1 MHVVDI
7 ILSFF
12 VFFVFIRRLTRRPL
26 SSFTSFPSE
35 SSSTLKTSHLGAKK
49 RLTNN
54 FATEIE
60 TLALEETS
68 TRRNIRSGGR
78 EEDSSAS
85 RIGVVECVFVPHNFE
100 FSEKNERNLIE
111 RIKYTFAR
119 ATRRKSPSLLRTHVV
134 AEERRPLCKSERAGG
149 IMCALRFKSRGGA

>member
-1 MHVVDI
+1 LVSVHVVDI

-12 VFFVFIRRLTRRPL
+12 VFFSFIRRLNRRPL

-54 FATEIE
+54 FATETE

-78 EEDSSAS
+78 EEEESVR
-85 RIGVVECVFVPHNFE
+85 RIGGVARVFVPHNFE
-100 FSEKNERNLIE
+100 FYEKKNEEFN
-111 RIKYTFAR
+111 
-119 ATRRKSPSLLRTHVV
+119 
-134 AEERRPLCKSERAGG
+134 
-149 IMCALRFKSRGGA
+149 

>member
-1 MHVVDI
+1 LVSVHLVDG

-12 VFFVFIRRLTRRPL
+12 VFFVFIRRLTPRPL

-54 FATEIE
+54 FATETD

-78 EEDSSAS
+78 EEEESVR
-85 RIGVVECVFVPHNFE
+85 RIGGVARVFVPHNFE
-100 FSEKNERNLIE
+100 FCERKRMRNLIE
-111 RIKYTFAR
+111 RNTFASENQR
-119 ATRRKSPSLLRTHVV
+119 SLSDATEKSFLVAYTRCCRRKKTSLQKR
-134 AEERRPLCKSERAGG
+134 KSWW
-149 IMCALRFKSRGGA
+149 